1 MEWLVLGL
9 VLFLGPH
16 AVRIFADGWRT
27 AMRERLGEQAWKGLY
42 SLVSLAGFGLI
53 VWGFGQARLAPV
65 VLWTPPLPM
74 RHIAGLLML
83 VAFVL
88 LAAAYVPGN
97 AIKARLG
104 HPMVLGTKVWALAHL
119 LANGRLAA
127 MVLFAAFLLWAI
139 LDFRS
144 LRQRDR
150 AAGVTRP
157 AGNAMATMLTVVVGA
172 AAWAG
177 FTFWAHRVLIGISPM
192 GM

>member
-1 MEWLVLGL
+1 MAWLVLGL
-9 VLFLGPH
+9 VLFLGAH
-16 AVRIFADGWRT
+16 AVRIFADDWRT
-27 AMRERLGEQAWKGLY
+27 GMRERIGAQAFKGLY
-42 SLVSLAGFGLI
+42 SLISLAGFVLI
-53 VWGFGQARLAPV
+53 VWGFGQTRLAPV

-83 VAFVL
+83 VSFVM
-88 LAAAYVPGN
+88 LAAAYVPRN
-97 AIKARLG
+97 HIKARLG
-104 HPMVLGTKVWALAHL
+104 HPMVLATKVWALAHL

-127 MVLFAAFLLWAI
+127 VVLCASFLAWAI

-150 AAGVTRP
+150 AAGTTYP
-157 AGNAMATMLTVVVGA
+157 AGTALGTALAVIVGA

-192 GM
+192 GV